1 MSFDTLKIHKNVT
14 IFTTHAYSQKAASY
28 MVSEEKSLGFVST
41 DDGDIAE
48 SPLLSPLADNRAA
61 ANTELLIKD
70 EVLHLLQ
77 KWKTQGSFIIRCF
90 KVNSK

>member
-1 MSFDTLKIHKNVT
+1 
-14 IFTTHAYSQKAASY
+14 

-41 DDGDIAE
+41 DDGYIAE

-61 ANTELLIKD
+61 ANSELLIKD

-77 KWKTQGSFIIRCF
+77 KLENAGRVYSQAF
-90 KVNSK
+90 